1 MSASLLEKLLAK
13 PEPLVKEQFTV
24 KVAPRKKVQVK
35 DKRRDKL
42 VNREELLRQM
52 LEPRERVRR
61 GPDPP
66 PVVPD
71 APPEVPDAPPDVPD
85 APPEVPDAP
94 PDVPDAPPVVP
105 DAPPVVP
112 DAPAP
117 IKIKRKK
124 GKKFKIVGIDKGTIS
139 TTQPPEKGPR
149 LSKKPDMRVL
159 IEGKTKEL
167 VVGQTIKPD
176 LLPGKKPQVLVRAS
190 QYYLNNRQIF
200 VSFINK
206 LFQSYRDQILQER
219 EQSEVAEGEDLLA
232 SKCSKKTDSF
242 LEFELLTHQK
252 IVRDYLNLYTPYRG
266 LLLYHGLGSGKTC
279 SSIAI
284 AEGMKNDKQII
295 VMTPASLRRNYIEQL
310 KECGDPLYV
319 KNQFWKFVPLKS
331 NEHLL
336 DELSSVLSLS
346 KDYIRANEG
355 AWMVNVKREPNFESL
370 SSEEKNS
377 LDKQLNEMIRN
388 KYQFINYNG
397 LRTSHVDKLSRD
409 GTINPFDNAVVI
421 IDEAHNFISRIV
433 NKINKSDALSVRLY
447 EFLMSAKNAR
457 IVLLSGT
464 PIINYPN
471 EIGILFNILRGY
483 IKTWTIPLNIK
494 TTEKVNEAVIK
505 KILTA
510 PSMKGVVDYIDYRPS
525 TKLLKITRNPFN
537 FVGVYG
543 GRSYKGVELDAQNNV
558 SDEEMLSLLDKE
570 LKKNRIEMIRGGIS
584 VNRFKALPDRLEDFQ
599 THFVNIKTGE
609 IKNKKLFQ
617 RRILGLVSYFADI
630 KELMPR
636 YDIDKDLHV
645 LRIPMSD
652 YQFGIYEAARVQ
664 ERKLERQSKTKKRK
678 PGKDG
683 IYDESVSTYRIF
695 SRAFCNFVFPRT
707 IMRPMPQEGSNIENT
722 LETADEDLLDATSV
736 EQRLANT
743 DGRFTG
749 DEETR
754 LQLAGAQQMDKT
766 YELRIKEALRTLKEN
781 SGEFLTPDALMT
793 YSPKFLMMLENIISP
808 ENEGLHMMYSQF
820 RTLEGIGIFSLI
832 LEANGFRRF
841 KLKKDATTGIWD
853 LDMTDEELKQP
864 TYALYTGTEDTEEKE
879 IIRNIYN
886 SDWGSIP
893 TGIAERLKTIHSDNI
908 MGNIIKLLM
917 ITASGAEGISLK
929 NCRYVHI
936 TEPYWHPVRVEQVI
950 GRAARIC
957 SHKDLPDHLRNVKVF
972 MYLMTFSEKQLKSD
986 ESIELRLKDKSKV
999 DKKTPLTSDEALFEI
1014 SNLKNEINKK
1024 ILLAVK
1030 EAAIDCSLH
1039 SSADSKEPLVCFSFG
1054 KTEPSPSKFAITPS
1068 LDGEEADTVGQAN
1081 VTKISWKAKE
1091 IRIAGKLY
1099 ALKEDSGD
1107 LYEYESYLQALRVPG
1122 IDPRFVG
1129 KLNKKSDGTFAVE
1142 LVA

>member
-1 MSASLLEKLLAK
+1 MSSSLLEKLKSK
-13 PEPLVKEQFTV
+13 PKPAVVEQV
-24 KVAPRKKVQVK
+24 AVRVAPRKKVEIK
-35 DKRRDKL
+35 DKRREKL
-42 VNREELLRQM
+42 VNRDELLRAIM
-52 LEPRERVRR
+52 LKRPQPMPQPERV
-61 GPDPP
+61 P
-66 PVVPD
+66 
-71 APPEVPDAPPDVPD
+71 
-85 APPEVPDAP
+85 
-94 PDVPDAPPVVP
+94 
-105 DAPPVVP
+105 
-112 DAPAP
+112 APAP
-117 IKIKRKK
+117 MPQPERVPAPAPAPGQAPVIRKKK
-124 GKKFKIVGIDKGTIS
+124 GKKLRIVGIEKGTIS
-139 TTQPPEKGPR
+139 TVPPKEPEAPKPR
-149 LSKKPDMRVL
+149 ISKKPDMGVI
-159 IEGKTKEL
+159 IEGKQKEL
-167 VVGQTIKPD
+167 VVGQTIKAD
-176 LLPGKKPQVLVRAS
+176 ILPAKKPQVIVRAS
-190 QYYLNNRQIF
+190 EYYLNNRQIF

-206 LFQSYRDQILQER
+206 LFQTYREQILKER
-219 EQSEVAEGEDLLA
+219 EEAEVAEGEDLLE

-284 AEGMKNDKQII
+284 AEGMKSEKQII

-319 KNQFWKFVPLKS
+319 KNQYWKFVSLKS

-336 DELSSVLSLS
+336 HELASTLSLS
-346 KDYIRANEG
+346 KDFIRANDG
-355 AWMVNVKREPNFESL
+355 AWMVNVQKESNYESL
-370 SSEEKNS
+370 STQDKNN

-397 LRTSHVDKLSRD
+397 MRTAHLDKMSKD
-409 GTINPFDNAVVI
+409 GTMNPFDNAVII

-433 NKINKSDALSVRLY
+433 NKINKPDALSMRLY
-447 EFLMSAKNAR
+447 EFLMTAQNAR
-457 IVLLSGT
+457 VVLLSGT

-483 IKTWTIPLNIK
+483 IKTWTMPLNVK
-494 TTEKVNEAVIK
+494 TSEKVNEATIK
-505 KILTA
+505 KILSS
-510 PSMKGVVDYIDYRPS
+510 PEMKGLIDYVDYRPS
-525 TKLLKITRNPFN
+525 TKQLKITRNPFG
-537 FVGVYG
+537 FVGVTK
-543 GRSYKGVELDAQNNV
+543 GRSYKGVTLSDDADI
-558 SDEEMLSLLDKE
+558 SDERMISLLE
-570 LKKNRIEMIRGGIS
+570 SALKNNKIDIIRGGIT
-584 VNRFKALPDRLEDFQ
+584 VNRYKALPDRLEDFQ
-599 THFVNIKTGE
+599 THFVNIKTGD

-630 KELMPR
+630 KDLMPR

-652 YQFGIYEAARVQ
+652 YQFGTYEEARVQ
-664 ERKLERQSKTKKRK
+664 ERKLERRSKTKKKSK

-683 IYDESVSTYRIF
+683 LYDDSVSTYRIF

-707 IMRPMPQEGSNIENT
+707 IGRPMPQDGTDIETVLENT
-722 LETADEDLLDATSV
+722 STNEDTIDAVSISEKV
-736 EQRLANT
+736 DNPESGVSIDDIQ
-743 DGRFTG
+743 GK
-749 DEETR
+749 EE
-754 LQLAGAQQMDKT
+754 DKT
-766 YELRIKEALRTLKEN
+766 YEARIKQALALLREN
-781 SGEFLTPDALMT
+781 ASEYLTPDALMT
-793 YSPKFLMMLENIISP
+793 YSPKFLMMYENIIAP

-832 LEANGFRRF
+832 LEANGFSKF
-841 KLKKDATTGIWD
+841 KLRKNATTGLWE
-853 LDMTDEELKQP
+853 LNMTDEELKKP
-864 TYALYTGTEDTEEKE
+864 TFALYTGTEENEEKE

-893 TGIAERLKTIHSDNI
+893 TSIAERLKSIHGDNVN
-908 MGNIIKLLM
+908 GEIIKLLM

-929 NCRYVHI
+929 NCRFVHI

-957 SHKDLPDHLRNVKVF
+957 SHKDLPPAMRNVKVF

-1024 ILLAVK
+1024 ILTAVK

-1039 SSADSKEPLVCFSFG
+1039 SGADSKEPLVCFSFG
-1054 KTEPSPSKFAITPS
+1054 KTEPSASKFAITPS
-1068 LDGEEADTVGQAN
+1068 LDGEEADVVAYAN
-1081 VTKISWKAKE
+1081 VQKITWKAKE
-1091 IRIAGKLY
+1091 LKIAGKLY
-1099 ALKEDSGD
+1099 ALKEDTGE
-1107 LYEYESYLQALRVPG
+1107 LYEYQSYLNALQVPG
-1122 IDPRFVG
+1122 VDPRYVG
-1129 KLNKKSDGTFAVE
+1129 KLNKRPDGTFAVE

>member
-1 MSASLLEKLLAK
+1 M
-13 PEPLVKEQFTV
+13 EPK
-24 KVAPRKKVQVK
+24 
-35 DKRRDKL
+35 
-42 VNREELLRQM
+42 
-52 LEPRERVRR
+52 ERVRR
-61 GPDPP
+61 EPEPAP
-66 PVVPD
+66 EPVAVPAPEPVAVPAPEPD
-71 APPEVPDAPPDVPD
+71 AVPAPEPVALPAPEPDAV
-85 APPEVPDAP
+85 
-94 PDVPDAPPVVP
+94 
-105 DAPPVVP
+105 
-112 DAPAP
+112 PAP
-117 IKIKRKK
+117 EPVAVPAPEPVRIKKKK
-124 GKKFKIVGIDKGTIS
+124 GKKFRIVGIDKGTIS
-139 TTQPPEKGPR
+139 TAKPPEAPKPR
-149 LSKKPDMRVL
+149 LSRKPDMGVVM
-159 IEGKTKEL
+159 EGKTKEL
-167 VVGQTIKPD
+167 VVGPTIKAD
-176 LLPGKKPQVLVRAS
+176 ILPSKKPQVLVRAS

-206 LFQSYRDQILQER
+206 LFQSYRDQILKER
-219 EQSEVAEGEDLLA
+219 EDVEVDKGEDILDT
-232 SKCSKKTDSF
+232 KCSKKTKSF

-284 AEGMKNDKQII
+284 AEGMKSEKQII

-319 KNQFWKFVPLKS
+319 RNQFWKFVSLKS

-336 DELSSVLSLS
+336 DELSSVLALS
-346 KDYIRANEG
+346 KDFIRASEG
-355 AWMVNVKREPNFESL
+355 AWMVNVGKESNYETL

-397 LRTSHVDKLSRD
+397 LRTSHLDKLSSD
-409 GTINPFDNAVVI
+409 GTVNPFDNAVVI

-447 EFLMSAKNAR
+447 EFLMSAQNAR
-457 IVLLSGT
+457 VVLLSGT

-483 IKTWTIPLNIK
+483 IKTWSIPLNIK
-494 TTEKVNEAVIK
+494 TTEKVNEATIK
-505 KILTA
+505 KILT
-510 PSMKGVVDYIDYRPS
+510 SSEMKGVVDYIDYRPS
-525 TKLLKITRNPFN
+525 TKMLKITRNPFD
-537 FVGVYG
+537 FAGVYS
-543 GRSYKGVELDAQNNV
+543 GRSYKGVELDKRNHV
-558 SDEEMLSLLDKE
+558 TDEEMLTLLDRE
-570 LKKNRIEMIRGGIS
+570 LKKNKIDMIRGGIS

-652 YQFGIYEAARVQ
+652 YQFGVYESARVQ
-664 ERKLERQSKTKKRK
+664 ERKLERQSKTKKKK

-683 IYDESVSTYRIF
+683 LYDESVSTYRIF

-707 IMRPMPQEGSNIENT
+707 IARPMPQEAGDM
-722 LETADEDLLDATSV
+722 ETALENGDEDLVDATGV
-736 EQRLANT
+736 EQRLDNP
-743 DGRFTG
+743 DGRFTP

-754 LQLAGAQQMDKT
+754 LQLAGAQEMDKT
-766 YELRIKEALRTLKEN
+766 YEQRIKQAIATLKEN
-781 SGEFLTPDALMT
+781 ASEFLTPDALMT
-793 YSPKFLMMLENIISP
+793 YSPKFLMMYENIISP
-808 ENEGLHMMYSQF
+808 ENKGLHMVYSQF

-832 LEANGFRRF
+832 LEANGFNKF
-841 KLKKDATTGIWD
+841 KLKKDSTTGIWD
-853 LDMTDEELKQP
+853 LDMTDEQLQQP
-864 TYALYTGTEDTEEKE
+864 TFALYTGTEDPEEKE

-893 TGIAERLKTIHSDNI
+893 TSIGERLKTLHSDNTI
-908 MGNIIKLLM
+908 GQIIKVLM

-929 NCRYVHI
+929 NCRFVHV

-957 SHKDLPDHLRNVKVF
+957 SHKDLPVELRTVKVF

-986 ESIELRLKDKSKV
+986 ESIELRLKDKSKL

-1024 ILLAVK
+1024 ILMAVK

-1039 SSADSKEPLVCFSFG
+1039 SSVDSKEPLVCFSFG

-1068 LDGEEADTVGQAN
+1068 LDGEEADTVTQTN

-1091 IRIAGKLY
+1091 IRIAGKLF
-1099 ALKEDSGD
+1099 ALKEDSGE
-1107 LYEYESYLQALRVPG
+1107 LYEYESYMQALRMPG
-1122 IDPRFVG
+1122 VDPRYVG
-1129 KLNKKSDGTFAVE
+1129 KLNKKPDGTFAVE